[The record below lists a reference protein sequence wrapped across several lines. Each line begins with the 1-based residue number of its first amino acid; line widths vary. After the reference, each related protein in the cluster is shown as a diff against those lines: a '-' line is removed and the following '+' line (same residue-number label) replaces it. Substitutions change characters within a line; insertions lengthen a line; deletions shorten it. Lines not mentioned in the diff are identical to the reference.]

1 MLVDVTRAGA
11 PCKTDFSL
19 DAMEEL
25 LKAVKKFDLDTVN
38 VFLGNPLDLLKM
50 DMGKLPSN
58 CYFISHP
65 DCKKGE
71 LLMIKDNSLKEM
83 LYTFAKN
90 NPDRCFRGEKKENK
104 IK

>member
-1 MLVDVTRAGA
+1 MLMDVTQAGA

-19 DAMEEL
+19 DAVEEL
-25 LKAVKKFDLDTVN
+25 LKAVKKFDLDTTN

-50 DMGKLPSN
+50 DMREAPPN

-90 NPDRCFRGEKKENK
+90 NPRQVFQGRKKE
-104 IK
+104 